1 MLTVA
6 NMILSELTPLVD
18 AQQGAFYVKE
28 PREEGGSVMKLLGG
42 YAYSARK
49 NLANEFRAGEGLVGQ
64 CVLEKKRILLTHA
77 PPDYVVVS
85 SGLGEAE
92 PLNIV
97 VLPALFEEEVKAVIE
112 LASFNRFSDTH
123 IGFLDQLTESIGIV
137 INTIEANTRTERLL
151 IQSQSLATELQS
163 QQDEMKKTNER
174 LEQQALTLRESEER
188 LRAHQEEL
196 RQTNDKLQE
205 KAELLARQNAEVEAK
220 NREIEEARSSLEEK
234 AEQLALTSKYKS
246 EFLANMSHELRTPL
260 NSMLILSRQLA
271 DNADSNLNGKQV
283 QFAETIHSSGADLLS
298 LINDILD
305 LSKVESGMMAIEAVD
320 TPFAEIVEHLNRSFR
335 QVAADKELE
344 FTT

>member
-1 MLTVA
+1 
-6 NMILSELTPLVD
+6 
-18 AQQGAFYVKE
+18 
-28 PREEGGSVMKLLGG
+28 MKLLGG
-42 YAYSARK
+42 YAYTARK

-64 CVLEKKRILLTHA
+64 CVLEKKRILLTNA
-77 PPDYVVVS
+77 PDDYIVIS
-85 SGLGEAE
+85 SGLGEAA

-97 VLPALFEEEVKAVIE
+97 VLPVLFEEEVKAVIE
-112 LASFNRFSDTH
+112 LASFNRFSETH
-123 IGFLDQLTESIGIV
+123 IAFLDQLTESIGIV

-151 IQSQSLATELQS
+151 IQSQSLAGELQS
-163 QQDEMKKTNER
+163 QQDELKKTNER

-188 LRAHQEEL
+188 LRTQQEEL
-196 RQTNDKLQE
+196 RQTNEELQE

-220 NREIEEARSSLEEK
+220 NREVEEARWAMEEK

-271 DNADSNLNGKQV
+271 ENAEGNLNGKQV

-305 LSKVESGMMAIEAVD
+305 LSKIESGMMAIEVGE
-320 TPFAEIVEHLNRSFR
+320 TPFAEIAEQLNRSFH
-335 QVAADKELE
+335 QVAADKGLE
-344 FTT
+344 FTIERRGEPAAGHQHRPEATAADSQEPALERVQIH